1 MLTRLTTFMKP
12 KESTKITK
20 VTNRT
25 QPTRMIKI
33 EIEVEIEVEVACLFV
48 PSVSPPSSLSR
59 ASP

>member
-1 MLTRLTTFMKP
+1 MKP